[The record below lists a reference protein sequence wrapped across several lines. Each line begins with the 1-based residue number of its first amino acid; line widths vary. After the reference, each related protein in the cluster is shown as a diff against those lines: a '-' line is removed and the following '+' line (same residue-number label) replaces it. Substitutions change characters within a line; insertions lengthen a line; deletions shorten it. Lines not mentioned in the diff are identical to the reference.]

1 MFGRFRRGK
10 RPCRCQGKGSHS
22 GGRCTRPL
30 SDFAAGADVL
40 VVANSDR
47 KTMEMGIFNGA
58 RIHLLQNHENEPNL
72 VIALGDSRYTVPREI
87 AAQISV
93 R

>member
-1 MFGRFRRGK
+1 MFGRFFRRN
-10 RPCRCQGKGSHS
+10 RRCRCQGKGNHP

-40 VVANSDR
+40 VVANLDR
-47 KTMEMGIFNGA
+47 KTMEMGIFNGT

>member
-1 MFGRFRRGK
+1 M
-10 RPCRCQGKGSHS
+10 
-22 GGRCTRPL
+22 
-30 SDFAAGADVL
+30 L

-47 KTMEMGIFNGA
+47 KTMEMGIFNGT